1 MDATKKKK
9 ETQPQPQPH
18 PRFLKN
24 YIEDNNVFEA
34 FNFCQFFPLWKDLF
48 TD

>member
-9 ETQPQPQPH
+9 ETQPH

-24 YIEDNNVFEA
+24 YIEDNDVFEA
-34 FNFCQFFPLWKDLF
+34 FNFCQFFPL
-48 TD
+48 